1 MESKGMGCDRTESQ
15 TQLNHEEPPYHGPE
29 EPPALF
35 LCLLLPSLTSPPTAI
50 PQHAFL
56 PSLKHLS
63 LFPPQG
69 LCTCRHLP
77 GRLFPTWRASHLSL
91 HKCHLLPEALPDCPS
106 KSSPPST
113 FHLMTLFSSPRE
125 FLICPAGSH
134 MRRQFPCNARDLV
147 IHAHGRILRPQ
158 RSFRD
163 ITGIW

>member
-1 MESKGMGCDRTESQ
+1 MGCDRTESQ
-15 TQLNHEEPPYHGPE
+15 TQLNHEEPPHHGPE

-91 HKCHLLPEALPDCPS
+91 CTNATSPQRPFLTVLPRVPR
-106 KSSPPST
+106 PST

-134 MRRQFPCNARDLV
+134 VRRQFPCNARDLV

-163 ITGIW
+163 IAGIW